1 MIEDLNEL
9 ISRVNLAKANNE
21 IVPLAYLGN
30 IVAVWEKFDQENVFI
45 DLGSDQTSL
54 PNPWSGGHY
63 RISFTFD

>member
-1 MIEDLNEL
+1 VIEDLNEL

-54 PNPWSGGHY
+54 PNP
-63 RISFTFD
+63 